1 MKILVVSA
9 TEKEIFPVKN
19 KLKVN
24 KSTVCVMKYGVI
36 KDFSVDFL
44 VTGVG
49 GVFTTYALTKTLEAK
64 NYDLVINAGIAGSF
78 TKDLTIGEVVFVETD
93 EFADLGIEDKDA
105 FFTLFEKGFIKKDE
119 TPFQNGRLENP
130 NNFNL
135 DLKKVSAITVN
146 TTHGNKKRIKL
157 FQDKFNADIESME
170 GAACAYVCAK
180 ENKKYMQIRSIS
192 NYVEERDQSKWNI
205 PLAIEKLNEKLYTI
219 IDRMS

>member
-9 TEKEIFPVKN
+9 TEKEILPVKN

-49 GVFTTYALTKTLEAK
+49 GVFTAYALTKTLGTK
-64 NYDLVINAGIAGSF
+64 KYDLVINAGIAGSF

-93 EFADLGIEDKDA
+93 EFADLGIEDNDA
-105 FFTLFEKGFIKKDE
+105 FFTLFEKGFIKEDE
-119 TPFQNGRLENP
+119 TPFQNGKLENP
-130 NNFNL
+130 NNFDL
-135 DLKKVSAITVN
+135 DIKKVSAITVN
-146 TTHGNKKRIKL
+146 TTHGNKQSIEL
-157 FQDKFNADIESME
+157 FQHKFGADIESME

-205 PLAIEKLNEKLYTI
+205 PLAIETLNEKLYTI
-219 IDRMS
+219 IDKMS